1 MNTTEVIELTKEGY
15 EEIEKELRKRID
27 VERPRILEALE
38 NARAMGDL
46 SENADYSSA
55 RDEQGKNEARIKEL
69 EYIIHHAKIVDEKD
83 LKKKSKV
90 KDVKIS
96 STVTYKD
103 LTLDEEFTVRIVST
117 VESDPLS
124 NPDDLKISN
133 VCPLG
138 IALIGHKVGEVV
150 TVKVNKPYQV
160 EIVKID

>member
-1 MNTTEVIELTKEGY
+1 MNTQEVIELTKEGY

-55 RDEQGKNEARIKEL
+55 RDEQGKNEAKIKEL
-69 EYIIHHAKIVDEKD
+69 EYIIHHAKIVDEKE
-83 LKKKSKV
+83 LKRRS

-103 LTLDEEFTVRIVST
+103 LALNEEFTVRIVST

-124 NPDDLKISN
+124 NPNDLRISN

>member
-69 EYIIHHAKIVDEKD
+69 EYIIHHAKIVDVKD
-83 LKKKSKV
+83 DKKKSKV

-103 LTLDEEFTVRIVST
+103 LALDEEFTVKIVST

-124 NPDDLKISN
+124 NPNDLKISN

>member
-103 LTLDEEFTVRIVST
+103 LALDEEFTVRIVST

>member
-1 MNTTEVIELTKEGY
+1 MNTTDVIELTKEGY
-15 EEIEKELRKRID
+15 EEIEKELRNRID
-27 VERPRILEALE
+27 VERPRILDALN

-69 EYIIHHAKIVDEKD
+69 ENIIHHAKIVDEK
-83 LKKKSKV
+83 KKSKI

-96 STVTYKD
+96 SKVTYKD
-103 LTLDEEFTVRIVST
+103 LSDNNEYNVKIVSS

-124 NPDDLKISN
+124 NPNELKISN

-138 IALIGHKVGEVV
+138 LALIGHKVGDKV
-150 TVKVNKPYQV
+150 TVKVNHPYEV
-160 EIVKID
+160 EIIKID

>member
-1 MNTTEVIELTKEGY
+1 MNTQEVIELTKEGY

-69 EYIIHHAKIVDEKD
+69 EYIIHHAKIVDEKE
-83 LKKKSKV
+83 LKRRS

-103 LTLDEEFTVRIVST
+103 LALDEEFTVRIVST

-124 NPDDLKISN
+124 NPDDLKFLTF
-133 VCPLG
+133 VHLE
-138 IALIGHKVGEVV
+138 LL
-150 TVKVNKPYQV
+150 
-160 EIVKID
+160 

>member
-1 MNTTEVIELTKEGY
+1 MNTQEVIELTKEGY

-55 RDEQGKNEARIKEL
+55 RDEQGKNEAKIKEL
-69 EYIIHHAKIVDEKD
+69 EYIIHHAKIVDEKE
-83 LKKKSKV
+83 LKRRS

-103 LTLDEEFTVRIVST
+103 LALNEEFTVRIVST

-124 NPDDLKISN
+124 NPDDLRISN

-138 IALIGHKVGEVV
+138 VALIGHKVGEVV

>member
-1 MNTTEVIELTKEGY
+1 MNTQEVIELTKEGY

-69 EYIIHHAKIVDEKD
+69 EYIIHHAKIVDEKE
-83 LKKKSKV
+83 LKRRS

-103 LTLDEEFTVRIVST
+103 LALDEEFTVRIVST

-138 IALIGHKVGEVV
+138 VALIGHKVGEVV

>member
-1 MNTTEVIELTKEGY
+1 MNTQEVIELTKEGY

-55 RDEQGKNEARIKEL
+55 RDEQGKNEAKIKEL
-69 EYIIHHAKIVDEKD
+69 EYIIHHAKIVDEKE
-83 LKKKSKV
+83 LKRRS

-103 LTLDEEFTVRIVST
+103 LALDEEFTVRIVST

>member
-1 MNTTEVIELTKEGY
+1 MNTTDVIELTKEGY
-15 EEIEKELRKRID
+15 EEIERELRNRID
-27 VERPRILEALE
+27 VERPRILESLN

-69 EYIIHHAKIVDEKD
+69 EYIIHHAKIVDEK
-83 LKKKSKV
+83 KKSKI

-96 STVTYKD
+96 SKVTYKD
-103 LTLDEEFTVRIVST
+103 LSLDEEITVKIVSS

-138 IALIGHKVGEVV
+138 LALIGHKVGDKV
-150 TVKVNKPYQV
+150 TVKVNKPY
-160 EIVKID
+160 EIEIIKID

>member
-1 MNTTEVIELTKEGY
+1 MNTQEVIELTKEGY

-55 RDEQGKNEARIKEL
+55 RDEQGKNEAKIKEL
-69 EYIIHHAKIVDEKD
+69 EYIIHHAKIVDEKE
-83 LKKKSKV
+83 LKRRS

-103 LTLDEEFTVRIVST
+103 LALNEEFTVKIVST

-124 NPDDLKISN
+124 NPDDLRISN

-138 IALIGHKVGEVV
+138 VALIGHKVGEVV

>member
-1 MNTTEVIELTKEGY
+1 MNTTEVIELTKEGF

-69 EYIIHHAKIVDEKD
+69 EYIIHHAKIVDEKE
-83 LKKKSKV
+83 LKRRSR
-90 KDVKIS
+90 DVKIS

-103 LTLDEEFTVRIVST
+103 LALNEEFTVKIVST

-138 IALIGHKVGEVV
+138 VALIGHKVGEVV
-150 TVKVNKPYQV
+150 TVKVNHPYQI

>member
-1 MNTTEVIELTKEGY
+1 MNTQEVIELTKEGY

-69 EYIIHHAKIVDEKD
+69 EYIIHHAKIVDEKE
-83 LKKKSKV
+83 LKRRS

-103 LTLDEEFTVRIVST
+103 LALDEEFTVRIVST